1 MKCPICGSEMLH
13 GYLNVGAAL
22 WSERKHTVALAPNE
36 SEKYVQSKHKHQS

>member
-1 MKCPICGSEMLH
+1 MPICGSEMLH

-36 SEKYVQSKHKHQS
+36 SEKYVQSKHKYQS